1 MVKTI
6 SNMKFKSLNGYTEEG
21 SSFIS
26 ISIEGG
32 DNSDS
37 IGDQVWISKD
47 GKEME
52 IYIYSDKQVL
62 LEAMNLFEGNSKR
75 AFKGAL
81 MRMGIYF

>member
-1 MVKTI
+1 M
-6 SNMKFKSLNGYTEEG
+6 NFKGLNGWVED

-32 DNSDS
+32 DNQDS

-47 GKEME
+47 GTEME
-52 IYIYSDKQVL
+52 ICSDADKDVL
-62 LEAMNLFEGNSKR
+62 QDAINLFSSPIHKI

-81 MRMGIYF
+81 MRMGVEF